1 MGSSDASRRSLGADK
16 LRRTVLTGSA
26 RRVSGLVSPYL
37 SQVARRSLQ
46 GADTSPYRDTH
57 ASMETENQPTLSPRP
72 SVVDMFDP
80 IAPLSSPVTKTYSK
94 VGTSSATKQRQMDA
108 FDQMVVGTSPKIN
121 SSYLQP
127 STPMVNFTDS
137 VELISFDSPHEPA
150 DLVQPDSPV
159 TGCSEPK
166 TPATK
171 SKIPVKTPARR
182 SIRGK
187 TPNEV

>member
-37 SQVARRSLQ
+37 SQMARRSLQ
-46 GADTSPYRDTH
+46 GADTSPYKDTRT
-57 ASMETENQPTLSPRP
+57 SEETDNQRAQSARP

-80 IAPLSSPVTKTYSK
+80 IAPLSSPVTRTYSK
-94 VGTSSATKQRQMDA
+94 SGTSPATKQRQIDA
-108 FDQMVVGTSPKIN
+108 FDQMVVGTSPKIS

-127 STPMVNFTDS
+127 TTPMVNFTDS
-137 VELISFDSPHEPA
+137 VELISFGSPVEPSN
-150 DLVQPDSPV
+150 LVQPDSPV

-171 SKIPVKTPARR
+171 SKKFR
-182 SIRGK
+182 SK
-187 TPNEV
+187 